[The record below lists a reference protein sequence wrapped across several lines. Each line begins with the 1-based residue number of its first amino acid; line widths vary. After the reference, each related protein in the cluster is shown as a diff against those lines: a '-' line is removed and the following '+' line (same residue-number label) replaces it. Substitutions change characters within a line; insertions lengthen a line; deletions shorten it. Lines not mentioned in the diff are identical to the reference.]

1 MDCGKSPARSTIA
14 HSYNDTGSLV
24 FLTPVQFVD
33 GAFMEHEPTGPL
45 RMRVETEKWP
55 LVAPFRMTGQ
65 TLDAAEVLVVVLE
78 NDDFAGRGEAAGVD
92 YRNETTASMRNQ
104 LEAVRAKVERG
115 LTARSLQQLLPLGG
129 ARNALDCA
137 LWDFEASASGQ
148 PAWRLAGLHKPPQS
162 LVTTFTCG
170 ADTPEKMAAAARAYR
185 GVRAIKIKL
194 TGEASD
200 GDRVR
205 AVREAQPS
213 AWLGVDANQG
223 FTRHS
228 LTHLMPIMVESKVE
242 LIEQPYPVGHEA
254 LLDGF
259 DSPIAIAADE
269 SAQSLRDIPDLVGRF
284 GVVNIKLDKS
294 GGLTES
300 LAMAR
305 AARQYGLEAMIGNMI
320 GTSLAMAPAF
330 LVGQLCTVVDL
341 DGPILLKSDRS
352 IRAQYE
358 DGYITCPEAL
368 WGYSHKIGGK

>member
-1 MDCGKSPARSTIA
+1 M
-14 HSYNDTGSLV
+14 
-24 FLTPVQFVD
+24 
-33 GAFMEHEPTGPL
+33 
-45 RMRVETEKWP
+45 
-55 LVAPFRMTGQ
+55 
-65 TLDAAEVLVVVLE
+65 
-78 NDDFAGRGEAAGVD
+78 
-92 YRNETTASMRNQ
+92 
-104 LEAVRAKVERG
+104 
-115 LTARSLQQLLPLGG
+115 
-129 ARNALDCA
+129 
-137 LWDFEASASGQ
+137 
-148 PAWRLAGLHKPPQS
+148 
-162 LVTTFTCG
+162 
-170 ADTPEKMAAAARAYR
+170 
-185 GVRAIKIKL
+185 
-194 TGEASD
+194 
-200 GDRVR
+200 
-205 AVREAQPS
+205 
-213 AWLGVDANQG
+213 
-223 FTRHS
+223 
-228 LTHLMPIMVESKVE
+228 E

-320 GTSLAMAPAF
+320 STSLAMAPAF